1 LLDFSFYRDSSILN
15 SHTNSTWSSDTMK
28 PFIVIFIALSVVALA
43 VFVVDFYAEKFPEPF
58 AEEANVQPK
67 KAPVPV
73 WIVSV

>member
-1 LLDFSFYRDSSILN
+1 
-15 SHTNSTWSSDTMK
+15 MK